1 MKPTQLKLPA
11 AALPA
16 LVAFVTLAMPP
27 TLPAQSLVNRYSFND
42 AAGSSTFVDSV
53 GGQTG
58 SLQQGI
64 SANPNSASLNG
75 SQLVL
80 DGTGGYGLLPGGL
93 ISSQTQVTIEFWASY
108 SNNPVWTRTFAFGD
122 QTGGGTEDSGLDY
135 THYAGGNYQNL
146 NFQPP
151 SGGAGLYVNNPGGL
165 DGQTNVHVTVV
176 VDPVNNKMYYYNG
189 TGIRSTGG
197 GGAPVFPLSQLVDT
211 DGLIGR
217 SLYDVDPT
225 LTGSIDEFRIYSG
238 VLSASNVVLN
248 DAAGPNTVVNGTGGA
263 LTAIHLI
270 SPVNPFVVGQTSQQL
285 LKGNFPNVSGV
296 DLLAFGTNGGSVASF
311 SSGNS
316 SILSVN
322 TSNGLVTAISPGTT
336 TIIATYGSFSATNT
350 LTVASIPA
358 ALNHR
363 YSFTSDASDSI
374 GGANGTLNG
383 NATVSGGQLVLDGS
397 TGTYL
402 SLPGNLI
409 NINTNSAI
417 TLEAWTTISLY
428 NGTWARLFEF
438 GDGNG
443 GADLYCA
450 PQDFGG
456 ASNDHRSISENY
468 GNGSQTIDLSPTWN
482 GTTLHHVWVID
493 PNTSRLESYVNGVLE
508 FSVQNATATISSI
521 STNVAWLGHSPYS
534 ADPYLTGSIDEFRI
548 YSGALTPQEIAV
560 SDLSGPNST
569 NREPGALLSLSV
581 PSVTVPAFSSMF
593 APTIL
598 ASYANL
604 TNFNLIPNAST
615 APIVGLKLTS
625 SNTNALNI
633 VGNNMFQTLRP
644 GTATITATFQG
655 KTATGTITVENRGT
669 LTHRYSF
676 TTDASDSVGTAN
688 GVNNGDANETGGQL
702 VLDGTSGTYVSLPA
716 NLLSNYDA
724 VTIDAWTTLNAG
736 QSWGRLFFFGDFQ
749 NNEFYVC
756 PQSTGTAHRIS
767 SGVYYGATADDV
779 PNWQNQTIHITTV
792 YGNGS
797 LELYSNGVPVR
808 VFGNIIGPLSQVGE
822 SLAWI
827 GQSPYGGDPYM
838 NCSVDE
844 FRIYQGRLSP
854 EEIMAS
860 DLIGPN
866 QLLSTNPTMTASQ
879 SSGNTIISWP
889 VAAAGFSLQST
900 ANLKSGPWTTLTNA
914 PTLTGGTRWQITV
927 PVSGQQQFYRLW
939 R

>member
-1 MKPTQLKLPA
+1 
-11 AALPA
+11 
-16 LVAFVTLAMPP
+16 
-27 TLPAQSLVNRYSFND
+27 
-42 AAGSSTFVDSV
+42 
-53 GGQTG
+53 
-58 SLQQGI
+58 
-64 SANPNSASLNG
+64 
-75 SQLVL
+75 
-80 DGTGGYGLLPGGL
+80 
-93 ISSQTQVTIEFWASY
+93 
-108 SNNPVWTRTFAFGD
+108 
-122 QTGGGTEDSGLDY
+122 
-135 THYAGGNYQNL
+135 
-146 NFQPP
+146 
-151 SGGAGLYVNNPGGL
+151 
-165 DGQTNVHVTVV
+165 
-176 VDPVNNKMYYYNG
+176 
-189 TGIRSTGG
+189 
-197 GGAPVFPLSQLVDT
+197 
-211 DGLIGR
+211 
-217 SLYDVDPT
+217 
-225 LTGSIDEFRIYSG
+225 
-238 VLSASNVVLN
+238 
-248 DAAGPNTVVNGTGGA
+248 
-263 LTAIHLI
+263 
-270 SPVNPFVVGQTSQQL
+270 
-285 LKGNFPNVSGV
+285 
-296 DLLAFGTNGGSVASF
+296 
-311 SSGNS
+311 
-316 SILSVN
+316 
-322 TSNGLVTAISPGTT
+322 
-336 TIIATYGSFSATNT
+336 
-350 LTVASIPA
+350 
-358 ALNHR
+358 
-363 YSFTSDASDSI
+363 
-374 GGANGTLNG
+374 
-383 NATVSGGQLVLDGS
+383 
-397 TGTYL
+397 
-402 SLPGNLI
+402 
-409 NINTNSAI
+409 
-417 TLEAWTTISLY
+417 
-428 NGTWARLFEF
+428 
-438 GDGNG
+438 
-443 GADLYCA
+443 
-450 PQDFGG
+450 
-456 ASNDHRSISENY
+456 
-468 GNGSQTIDLSPTWN
+468 
-482 GTTLHHVWVID
+482 
-493 PNTSRLESYVNGVLE
+493 
-508 FSVQNATATISSI
+508 
-521 STNVAWLGHSPYS
+521 
-534 ADPYLTGSIDEFRI
+534 
-548 YSGALTPQEIAV
+548 
-560 SDLSGPNST
+560 
-569 NREPGALLSLSV
+569 
-581 PSVTVPAFSSMF
+581 MF

-797 LELYSNGVPVR
+797 LELYSNGV
-808 VFGNIIGPLSQVGE
+808 
-822 SLAWI
+822 
-827 GQSPYGGDPYM
+827 
-838 NCSVDE
+838 